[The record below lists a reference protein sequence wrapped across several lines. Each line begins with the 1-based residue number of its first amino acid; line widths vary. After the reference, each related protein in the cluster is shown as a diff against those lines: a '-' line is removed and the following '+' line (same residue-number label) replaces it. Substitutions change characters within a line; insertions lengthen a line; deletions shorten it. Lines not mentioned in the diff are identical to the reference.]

1 MVDAIRGA
9 HTDIQVE
16 AHTGSGGVFDVVADG
31 RKIFSKWDAG
41 RFPSNAEILK
51 TLGEMRAQ
59 KA

>member
-1 MVDAIRGA
+1 
-9 HTDIQVE
+9 
-16 AHTGSGGVFDVVADG
+16 VVADG